1 MQNGTFEH
9 SPPQSTLT
17 QNKWI
22 YKSNQY
28 SVINCDLKKHI
39 AKFTDTKKMLR
50 DNVHCNDS
58 TEINVLGTGRDGV
71 EVGSESKSEAKNVI
85 NLHFN

>member
-1 MQNGTFEH
+1 
-9 SPPQSTLT
+9 
-17 QNKWI
+17 
-22 YKSNQY
+22 
-28 SVINCDLKKHI
+28 
-39 AKFTDTKKMLR
+39 MLR